1 MGLRLAGGVN
11 GLENKITSPR
21 IQKLGLALAGYTD
34 YLHSGRMQFIGR
46 TEGNYFKTL
55 DDEGRSEAIRRIFDL
70 HLCGIMVTG
79 GQDPPIELLECARQ
93 YSVPVLLTGSLS
105 SRAIDEISEYLEDC
119 LAPSTTIHAV
129 MMEVFG
135 MGVLVVGGSGIGK
148 SECAL
153 ELILRGHRLVSDDHV
168 VVRRLGTDRLVGSGP
183 DYLRFHMELRGI
195 GIINIKDLF
204 GISSVS
210 IQKPVDLAVELV
222 RWDERPDHDRIGLE
236 EQHYEML
243 GAAVPLIRLPV
254 ASGRNVATLVEV
266 AVRIY
271 MLRKQGY
278 RPEVAFIKELERRL
292 RDQSSA
298 EE

>member
-34 YLHSGRMQFIGR
+34 YLHSGRIQFIGR

-55 DDEGRSEAIRRIFDL
+55 DDERRAAAIRLIFDL
-70 HLCGIMVTG
+70 HLCTIMVTG
-79 GQDPPIELLECARQ
+79 GQEPPIELLECARQ
-93 YSVPVLLTGSLS
+93 YCVPVLLTEALS
-105 SRAIDEISEYLEDC
+105 SRAIDEISEYLEDR

-210 IQKPVDLAVELV
+210 MQKPVDLAIELV
-222 RWDERPDHDRIGLE
+222 RWDVQPDHDRIGLE

-243 GAAVPLIRLPV
+243 GASVPLIRLPV

-266 AVRIY
+266 AVRIH

-292 RDQSSA
+292 RDQSTV